1 MTTTY
6 TAVLKLA
13 LPVTG
18 ELSGTWGDTV
28 NDNITSMIEEA
39 IAGLSTINTWTT
51 NSHTLTSA
59 NGTTSESRC
68 AMLVAATGGGAPTAA
83 ATIICPSA
91 AKLYVLQNNTS
102 FAVTLK
108 TSAGTGIA
116 VAVGDTAYLFCD
128 GTNVN
133 SCVTTV
139 TTNANLTG
147 AVTSVGNA
155 TSLGSFTS
163 AQLLAA
169 LTDET
174 GTGANVFATSP
185 TLVTPALGTPSALV
199 GTNITGTATA
209 FTASNVTTN
218 ANLTGDIT
226 SVGNATTLTNA
237 PVIAKVLTGYV
248 SGAGTVAATDSILQA
263 IQKLNGNTAA
273 GVNLTGAV
281 TSVGTATSLGSFTS
295 AQLLAALTDETGTGA
310 NVFATSPTLVTPA
323 LGTPSA
329 LVGTNITG
337 TATAFTASNVTTN
350 ANLTGDVTSVGNA
363 TTLTNAPVIAKV
375 LTGYVSGAGT
385 VAATDSIL
393 QAIQKLNGNDAT
405 NANLTGAVTSVGNA
419 TSLGSFSSTDLRT
432 ALTDET
438 GTGSAVF
445 ATSPTL
451 VTPALGTPSAAVLTN
466 ATGLVLTTGV
476 TGILPSANG
485 GTNQA
490 TAIFAG
496 GLIQVAKVAALP
508 GSPDANT
515 LYIVT
520 P

>member
-1 MTTTY
+1 
-6 TAVLKLA
+6 
-13 LPVTG
+13 
-18 ELSGTWGDTV
+18 
-28 NDNITSMIEEA
+28 
-39 IAGLSTINTWTT
+39 
-51 NSHTLTSA
+51 
-59 NGTTSESRC
+59 
-68 AMLVAATGGGAPTAA
+68 
-83 ATIICPSA
+83 
-91 AKLYVLQNNTS
+91 
-102 FAVTLK
+102 
-108 TSAGTGIA
+108 
-116 VAVGDTAYLFCD
+116 
-128 GTNVN
+128 
-133 SCVTTV
+133 
-139 TTNANLTG
+139 
-147 AVTSVGNA
+147 
-155 TSLGSFTS
+155 
-163 AQLLAA
+163 
-169 LTDET
+169 
-174 GTGANVFATSP
+174 
-185 TLVTPALGTPSALV
+185 LVTPALGTPSALV
-199 GTNITGTATA
+199 GTNITGTASGLTA
-209 FTASNVTTN
+209 
-218 ANLTGDIT
+218 G
-226 SVGNATTLTNA
+226 
-237 PVIAKVLTGYV
+237 
-248 SGAGTVAATDSILQA
+248 
-263 IQKLNGNTAA
+263 
-273 GVNLTGAV
+273 
-281 TSVGTATSLGSFTS
+281 
-295 AQLLAALTDETGTGA
+295 
-310 NVFATSPTLVTPA
+310 
-323 LGTPSA
+323 
-329 LVGTNITG
+329 
-337 TATAFTASNVTTN
+337 NVTTN

>member
-1 MTTTY
+1 MPSSY
-6 TAVLKLA
+6 TSNLRLT

-18 ELSGTWGDTV
+18 ELTATWGDTV
-28 NDNITSMIEEA
+28 NEGITSLLDSA
-39 IAGLSTINTWTT
+39 VAGATT
-51 NSHTLTSA
+51 VTVLDTDTTLTVVDGEADQSRQMFLIIT
-59 NGTTSESRC
+59 GT
-68 AMLVAATGGGAPTAA
+68 LTAA
-83 ATIICPSA
+83 RNIICPANS
-91 AKLYVLQNNTS
+91 KLYFIKNSTTGG

-108 TSAGTGIA
+108 TSAGTGISVPNGKATALQVVGGNVLDA
-116 VAVGDTAYLFCD
+116 VNYFSSLDIGTLDAINLEVTNIKAKDGAASITIADSTGVATIAAAPVLTALTASQAVFTNGSKALVSNAITGTGNVVMSTSPTLVTPALGTPSALV
-128 GTNVN
+128 GTNITGTAAGLTAGN
-133 SCVTTV
+133 V

-163 AQLLAA
+163 TSLRTA

-174 GTGANVFATSP
+174 GTGSAVFASSP

-199 GTNITGTATA
+199 GTNITGTA
-209 FTASNVTTN
+209 SS
-218 ANLTGDIT
+218 LT
-226 SVGNATTLTNA
+226 
-237 PVIAKVLTGYV
+237 
-248 SGAGTVAATDSILQA
+248 AGT
-263 IQKLNGNTAA
+263 
-273 GVNLTGAV
+273 
-281 TSVGTATSLGSFTS
+281 
-295 AQLLAALTDETGTGA
+295 
-310 NVFATSPTLVTPA
+310 
-323 LGTPSA
+323 
-329 LVGTNITG
+329 
-337 TATAFTASNVTTN
+337 VTTN

-385 VAATDSIL
+385 VSATDSIL

-419 TSLGSFSSTDLRT
+419 TSLGSFTSAQLSG

-438 GTGSAVF
+438 GTGANVF

-451 VTPALGTPSAAVLTN
+451 VTPLLGTPTSVTLTN
-466 ATGLVLTTGV
+466 ATDLPLTTGV

-485 GTNQA
+485 GTGIA

-496 GLIQVAKVAALP
+496 GLIQVSIVAALP
-508 GSPDANT
+508 GSPNANT